1 MKFVN
6 RRCYL
11 QFKTCTWIFY
21 LNFEITI
28 FIQIEGVLKHFNHLL
43 HNLVSQS
50 NLQPP
55 DFCATFSEKGKFS
68 FMAKNKN
75 SLATTDTQAS
85 QLVYLKPRIITIPYA
100 TVLHIKD
107 ISPKFICTY
116 QYQYIL
122 ICISID
128 TNTQFFS
135 FMK

>member
-28 FIQIEGVLKHFNHLL
+28 FIQIEGVLKYFYNLL

-100 TVLHIKD
+100 TVFTHKRYFTKI
-107 ISPKFICTY
+107 Y
-116 QYQYIL
+116 MYIL

-135 FMK
+135 FMI